1 MFMFSLTLPLALVV
15 AFILYRPIPTSSN
28 PVDAVLLFLRRKSL
42 SFLPEPLHFML
53 ALSIAAALLGLLHP
67 LAFALLCALPLRCF
81 CSVQN
86 AQQIKGRLDSGIH
99 AGSPEAYESDI
110 LSALQDMTLSF
121 SREGLLPAVL
131 MALFLPLRLSP
142 GIGMFLLLQSLL
154 PDAPLME
161 LRTRLVSMTDRLL
174 SGLLML
180 CCGVVGRLPVGI
192 TGQGPFPR
200 LVSILK
206 LDMAHRE
213 DHMPLSGDISQ
224 GALLLGVCLCLTV
237 LVLTVLL
244 LLLRV

>member
-1 MFMFSLTLPLALVV
+1 MSCLILPLALAC
-15 AFILYRPIPTSSN
+15 AFLLYRPIPTSSN
-28 PVDAVLLFLRRKSL
+28 PVDAVLLFLRRKT
-42 SFLPEPLHFML
+42 LPYFREPLPFMFV
-53 ALSIAAALLGLLHP
+53 LSVAAALLGLLHP
-67 LAFALLCALPLRCF
+67 LVCALLCALPLRCF

-86 AQQIKGRLDSGIH
+86 AQQVKSRLDSGIH
-99 AGSPEAYESDI
+99 AGSPEAYESEL
-110 LSALQDMTLSF
+110 LSALQDMTLAF
-121 SREGLLPAVL
+121 SREGLLPVVL

-161 LRTRLVSMTDRLL
+161 VRTRLLSLTDRLL
-174 SGLLML
+174 SALLVL

-224 GALLLGVCLCLTV
+224 GALLLGVCLCLTT
-237 LVLTVLL
+237 LVLTLLL
-244 LLLRV
+244 LLLRI